1 MFKNSVSQANSDSDK
16 IRAKVEL
23 AIDRPTATA
32 FISLHEA
39 HDQDAPF
46 QKINVDFEMEE
57 LMAEL
62 SLDKSTRRS
71 GLELRSVKTKLNRI
85 RPMNTEKYEGRV
97 SSLVKE
103 QMPSHMKRYIE
114 RGLKNFLE
122 KELSSIMSQGKHLP
136 IINSMARNL
145 SQAQN
150 SIRVFI
156 YRCSTSKPR
165 ITVCTQS
172 YVTRAT
178 TLEVNKN
185 STELYKLTASE

>member
-150 SIRVFI
+150 SIFH
-156 YRCSTSKPR
+156 
-165 ITVCTQS
+165 
-172 YVTRAT
+172 
-178 TLEVNKN
+178 L
-185 STELYKLTASE
+185 